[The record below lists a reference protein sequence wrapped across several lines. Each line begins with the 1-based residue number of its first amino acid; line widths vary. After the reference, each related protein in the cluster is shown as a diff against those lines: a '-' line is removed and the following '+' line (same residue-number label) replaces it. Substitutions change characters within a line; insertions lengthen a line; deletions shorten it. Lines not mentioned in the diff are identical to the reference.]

1 MSDSSFTFFLRVS
14 FSILSEV
21 LLMMS
26 LLIDDTTLGLV
37 GVIIIGAK
45 LVSLKMLHVKH
56 TLSISI
62 GYFFERNELLSTFH

>member
-1 MSDSSFTFFLRVS
+1 
-14 FSILSEV
+14 
-21 LLMMS
+21 MMS

-62 GYFFERNELLSTFH
+62 GYFFEQNELLSTFH